1 MIQNAVIKDVKSVAE
16 LQEVFD
22 LGSKNRHVASTKMN
36 AESSRSHLV
45 IGIVIES
52 TNLTT
57 GAVLRGKVIIV
68 THISNSIVNYFVLS
82 SIMVSLIL
90 KLIFKLC
97 SAKFGRFGGI
107 RKSCQNWCYT

>member
-45 IGIVIES
+45 IGIVIET

-57 GAVLRGKVIIV
+57 GAVLRGKVFIV
-68 THISNSIVNYFVLS
+68 TYIFNNIVNNFVLPS
-82 SIMVSLIL
+82 FMVSLLLELTVL
-90 KLIFKLC
+90 KGFT
-97 SAKFGRFGGI
+97 
-107 RKSCQNWCYT
+107 Y

>member
-45 IGIVIES
+45 IGIVIET

-57 GAVLRGKVIIV
+57 GAVLRGKVKFIV
-68 THISNSIVNYFVLS
+68 THISNNIVNNFVLP
-82 SIMVSLIL
+82 SIIVS
-90 KLIFKLC
+90 
-97 SAKFGRFGGI
+97 
-107 RKSCQNWCYT
+107 